1 MFKIYFLPNPVN
13 PLYSVELQM
22 YGLPLWVPIHVFSTD
37 SISVLVILGQGA
49 RLDINVE
56 ITSSI
61 KMEIGPIYKSYR

>member
-13 PLYSVELQM
+13 LLYSVKLQM

>member
-1 MFKIYFLPNPVN
+1 MFTVYFLLKLINA
-13 PLYSVELQM
+13 LHCCKLQM
-22 YGLPLWVPIHVFSTD
+22 YGLHPWVPILVFSTD